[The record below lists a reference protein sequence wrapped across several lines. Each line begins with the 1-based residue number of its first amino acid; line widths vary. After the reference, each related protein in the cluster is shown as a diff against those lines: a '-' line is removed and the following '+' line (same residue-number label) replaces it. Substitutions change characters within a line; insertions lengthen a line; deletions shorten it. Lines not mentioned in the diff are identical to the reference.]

1 MKFNPASL
9 GYRVILRPLDVKK
22 MSDGGIDL
30 SAMSDRVQ
38 AINSDKGEVLMI
50 GESAWDDLS
59 VKPDIKV
66 GDKVFYA
73 KWGAKT
79 LQDPNNKDMFYILC
93 NDEDILV
100 SYDTEET
107 TNA

>member
-1 MKFNPASL
+1 MKFDAASL
-9 GYRVILRPLDVKK
+9 GYRVILKPLDVKK

-30 SAMSDRVQ
+30 SVLSERTQ
-38 AINSDKGEVLMI
+38 AVNSDKGEVLMV
-50 GESAWDDLS
+50 GLSAWDDLS
-59 VKPDIKV
+59 VKPNIKV

-79 LQDPNNKDMFYILC
+79 LQDPKDKEVFYILC

-100 SYDTEET
+100 SYDTEEN
-107 TNA
+107 TNV